1 MSQNQIDIHIGRT
14 KIFNTQ
20 HFKLHSHDFRQ
31 HLFFLFLMF
40 RTFLMVNQS
49 LSVSGRVISFVMKQI
64 SSHVFVYIVN
74 VEREIPDLKQIN
86 MTDAQKYELEKKL

>member
-1 MSQNQIDIHIGRT
+1 
-14 KIFNTQ
+14 
-20 HFKLHSHDFRQ
+20 
-31 HLFFLFLMF
+31 MF

-49 LSVSGRVISFVMKQI
+49 LSVSCRVISFVMKQ
-64 SSHVFVYIVN
+64 SHVFVYIVN

>member
-1 MSQNQIDIHIGRT
+1 
-14 KIFNTQ
+14 
-20 HFKLHSHDFRQ
+20 
-31 HLFFLFLMF
+31 MF

-49 LSVSGRVISFVMKQI
+49 LSVSRRVISFVMKQ
-64 SSHVFVYIVN
+64 SHVFVYIVN

>member
-1 MSQNQIDIHIGRT
+1 
-14 KIFNTQ
+14 
-20 HFKLHSHDFRQ
+20 
-31 HLFFLFLMF
+31 MF

-49 LSVSGRVISFVMKQI
+49 LSVSRRVISFVMKQI
-64 SSHVFVYIVN
+64 LSHVFVYIVN